1 MQSIKMKQEEKVR
14 NLLKVMKENKDDP
27 EVK

>member
-27 EVK
+27 GVK